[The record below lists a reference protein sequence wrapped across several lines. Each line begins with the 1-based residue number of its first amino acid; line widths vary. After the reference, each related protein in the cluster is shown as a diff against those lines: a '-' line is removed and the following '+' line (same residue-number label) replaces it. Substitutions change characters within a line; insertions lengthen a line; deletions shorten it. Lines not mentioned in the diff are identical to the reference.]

1 MRQVASERR
10 RFGYRR
16 IHVMLD
22 RQGIVMNLKKLR
34 RLYREEKLAVRKRGG
49 RKRALGTRRLIAL
62 PSRANERWSLDFVSD
77 AFTDGRRFRVLAVVD
92 DFTRECLALVADT
105 SLSGLRVT
113 RELDTV
119 MAQRG
124 RPRTIVSDN
133 QRDASIE
140 DQFRICREQA
150 KRDKWKIVGTYKDAG
165 ISGAS
170 MILRP
175 GIQTLLQDAQA
186 GQFDMVLA
194 EALDRI
200 SRDQADVATLFK
212 HLKFAGVPIVTLA
225 EGVISELHVGLKGTM
240 NALFLKDLAA
250 KTHRGIRGRVEDGKS
265 GGGLCYGYKVVKQ
278 LDARGD
284 PIRGDREIDSA
295 EANVVRRIFREFA
308 SGIGPRTIAR
318 TLTEEGVP
326 GPNSKLWSDTTIRGH
341 VKRGTGLVNNELYV
355 GRLIWNRLRYIKDP
369 STGKRVSR
377 LNPESEWIV
386 KDVPEL
392 RIVDDEL
399 WQAVRARQG
408 EIAEKFANVTEAV
421 RAHHRKN
428 RLNGARRPKSL
439 LSGLVFC
446 GCCGGPYSLRGADR
460 FACSNHISKGS
471 CSNSRGIA
479 REDLERRVLAGLK
492 DRMMAPEIVEDAMRA
507 YAEETN
513 RLNRE
518 RRSNGDSW
526 KAELMKV
533 EKQIAQIVEAIA
545 DGMYHP
551 SMKEKM
557 TGLEARREELTA
569 LLADAPADTPDILPS
584 ASAIYAKKVVALTK
598 ALNRKEE
605 RQEASQDLRALIEKI
620 VLTPGP
626 KRGEI
631 YAALHGDLATILEWT
646 ERQAIGNASRI
657 KKPAAGAAGL
667 LVSLVAGAGF
677 EPAAFRL

>member
-1 MRQVASERR
+1 MTRVA
-10 RFGYRR
+10 
-16 IHVMLD
+16 
-22 RQGIVMNLKKLR
+22 
-34 RLYREEKLAVRKRGG
+34 LYARY
-49 RKRALGTRRLIAL
+49 
-62 PSRANERWSLDFVSD
+62 S
-77 AFTDGRRFRVLAVVD
+77 
-92 DFTRECLALVADT
+92 
-105 SLSGLRVT
+105 
-113 RELDTV
+113 
-119 MAQRG
+119 
-124 RPRTIVSDN
+124 SDN
-133 QRDASIE
+133 QREASID
-140 DQFRICREQA
+140 DQLRICREQA
-150 KRDKWKIVGTYKDAG
+150 KREKWKIVGTYKDAG

-175 GIQTLLQDAQA
+175 GIQMLLQDAQA

-225 EGVISELHVGLKGTM
+225 EGEISELHVGLKGTM

-284 PIRGDREIDSA
+284 PIRGDREIDAA

-308 SGIGPRTIAR
+308 AGIGPRTIAR
-318 TLTEEGVP
+318 TLNEEGVP
-326 GPNSKLWSDTTIRGH
+326 GPEGRLWSDTTIRSH
-341 VKRGTGLVNNELYV
+341 VKRSTGLVNNELYV
-355 GRLIWNRLRYIKDP
+355 GRLIWNRLRYLKDP

-377 LNPESEWIV
+377 LNPETEWIV
-386 KDVPEL
+386 KDVPDL

-408 EIAEKFANVTEAV
+408 EIAGKFANVTEAV

-446 GCCGGPYSLRGADR
+446 GCCGGPYSLRGVDR

-507 YAEETN
+507 HAEETN

-518 RRSNGDSW
+518 RRSNGDAW
-526 KAELMKV
+526 KAELVKV

-569 LLADAPADTPDILPS
+569 LLANAPADTPDILPS
-584 ASAIYAKKVVALTK
+584 ASAIYAKKIVALTK

-626 KRGEI
+626 ERGEI
-631 YAALHGDLATILEWT
+631 YATLHGELRTILEWT
-646 ERQAIGNASRI
+646 ERQAIGKTA
-657 KKPAAGAAGL
+657 KTTKPAAGATGL
-667 LVSLVAGAGF
+667 SVSVVAGARNQRYLRLV
-677 EPAAFRL
+677 EQEIPKLAA